1 VFLPCLKEG
10 DFMRRDFAK
19 GGGRGRKMDALS
31 DGALMSNDDIFPYI
45 RGISNKLSCLR
56 RQGTKRRQLI
66 IFMIFCSSH
75 VFTITNTFVPERQPL
90 LPYHQEK
97 QRTKEEARSE
107 KECIESVLALRWRE
121 QTVEWKPCW
130 VDITIHTLKIY
141 HKFTP

>member
-1 VFLPCLKEG
+1 MPKKRGFHGKGFCQRG
-10 DFMRRDFAK
+10 K
-19 GGGRGRKMDALS
+19 GGGRKMDALS

-97 QRTKEEARSE
+97 AKNKRGGQ
-107 KECIESVLALRWRE
+107 V
-121 QTVEWKPCW
+121 
-130 VDITIHTLKIY
+130 
-141 HKFTP
+141 